1 MTATSGQQAGFA
13 FGPPSAADRALLLA
27 MQAWA
32 EIGQAGGPDGRRT
45 GGDHDFVL
53 RFWDW
58 LDPTTVQRL
67 CASWD
72 HDVKHDDTATAQA
85 ALQRLRKLH
94 GNSARVDL
102 SRAHASWWVRALKEE
117 SPAVQRIITAS
128 VPEFIRGAL
137 QSGLLLDSDDLKTE
151 RAPSAEVVSWVT
163 ALWTERLVGG
173 ETERPDDSLAVVVLT
188 RLSPRSGHRLCRMA
202 GLAKLVLTGQEP
214 GRSPGALA
222 RRQWLRD
229 QLTAADAELVS
240 LARQDLESART
251 SQVPRRHRLAR
262 LGLPTIARLLSG
274 CEPVRLRWAMQHWP
288 YPLAKLIR
296 SLMPPE
302 PGRPPL
308 PVRLDLLILK
318 TAWDRLNLE
327 GNLAMP
333 WPSQPGDSAPGT

>member
-1 MTATSGQQAGFA
+1 MTVTSGPAAEFA
-13 FGPPSAADRALLLA
+13 LGATGDADRALLLA

-32 EIGQAGGPDGRRT
+32 ENGQAGGPDGRRT
-45 GGDHDFVL
+45 AGDHDFVL

-58 LDPTTVQRL
+58 LEPTTVQRL

-72 HDVKHDDTATAQA
+72 HDVKDNEAATAKA

-102 SRAHASWWVRALKEE
+102 DRAHASWWVRALKEE

-128 VPEFIRGAL
+128 VPEFIRGPL
-137 QSGLLLDSDDLKTE
+137 QNGLLLDSDDLKTE
-151 RAPSAEVVSWVT
+151 RAPSPEVLSWVT

-173 ETERPDDSLAVVVLT
+173 ETERPDDSLAVIVLT
-188 RLSPRSGHRLCRMA
+188 RLSPRSGYRLCHMA

-214 GRSPGALA
+214 GRSSGALA

-240 LARQDLESART
+240 LARQDLQSARS

-274 CEPVRLRWAMQHWP
+274 CEPVRLRWALQHWP
-288 YPLAKLIR
+288 YPLAKLVR
-296 SLMPPE
+296 SLMAVE
-302 PGRPPL
+302 PGRPPV

-327 GNLAMP
+327 GKVAMP